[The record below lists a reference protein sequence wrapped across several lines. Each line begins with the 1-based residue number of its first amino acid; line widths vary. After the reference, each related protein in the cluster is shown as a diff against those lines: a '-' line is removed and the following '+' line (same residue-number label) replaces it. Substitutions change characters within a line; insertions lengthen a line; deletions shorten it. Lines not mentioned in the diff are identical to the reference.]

1 MALRLTLAVG
11 AFSILCAIA
20 GNYLAGHLLLTPE
33 RVVAGELWQVVTY
46 AMVVPLPNG
55 GAIFSFLISL
65 YFLYAIGSQVEAV
78 LGSKRLLGFYLGTT
92 ALGALVTIP
101 VAFLAGKGWVTFS
114 GLWVGLGALT
124 VLFAHQYA
132 RQPIYLMFVLPI
144 QGKQLVWVSFGILA
158 LFAILDGPLFAL
170 PAFVGMM
177 AALAFANGLFRPR
190 RAWLRFRAWRI
201 ERDLTRRTKRFSVIQ
216 GEKKSDTNV
225 VPLQKKDDGR
235 GGPWVH

>member
-1 MALRLTLAVG
+1 MAVRLTIAVA
-11 AFSILCAIA
+11 AFSILSA
-20 GNYLAGHLLLTPE
+20 LSGHLLANHMLLTPN

-46 AMVVPLPNG
+46 ALVVPLSGG

-78 LGSKRLLGFYLGTT
+78 LGSRRLLGFYVGTT

-101 VAFLAGKGWVTFS
+101 VAYLAGRQGATFP

-144 QGKQLVWVSFGILA
+144 QGKQLIYVSFGILA

-170 PAFVGMM
+170 PAFVGML

-201 ERDLTRRTKRFSVIQ
+201 ERELKRRTRRFSVIQ
-216 GEKKSDTNV
+216 GEKKGDANV
-225 VPLQKKDDGR
+225 LPLQRKDDQGS
-235 GGPWVH
+235 GPWLH